1 MYVPSVSVVI
11 PTLNAEGYIGA
22 LLTNIENQTLKP
34 KEILVVD
41 SSSDDGTS
49 NEVAKHK
56 GVDFQVIERSKFNH
70 GTTRDMAFRRVHGD
84 FVCFL
89 TQDAIPAS
97 ESYLKNI
104 VTPMLVDK
112 DIALVSGRQIPKKEA
127 RRFEKL
133 VREFNYG
140 DTPTVRSIEDLPKYG
155 IKTFFASDT
164 CSAYRRTAYLACG
177 GFPAVETNEDM
188 LMASRFIKAGLKVA
202 YEPSASVY
210 HSHNFSPYQQYR
222 RNKAIG
228 RFLEAYSD
236 EFMGISEVSEGGKL
250 VRTVSGQLLREGHFG
265 DFFVFG
271 VDCLARFLGNRIGRY
286 FWTEKKE

>member
-1 MYVPSVSVVI
+1 MVYVPSVSVII
-11 PTLNAEGYIGA
+11 PTLNAEKYIGA

-34 KEILVVD
+34 KEILVID

-56 GVDFQVIERSKFNH
+56 NVGLQVIERSKFNH

-89 TQDAIPAS
+89 TQDAIPSS
-97 ESYLKNI
+97 ESYLENI

-140 DTPTVRSIEDLPKYG
+140 DTPTIRSIKDLPKYG

-164 CSAYRRTAYLACG
+164 CSAYRRTAYFACG

-188 LMASRFIKAGLKVA
+188 LMAARFIKAGLKVA
-202 YEPSASVY
+202 YEPSAGVY
-210 HSHNFSPYQQYR
+210 HSHNFSLYQQYK

-228 RFLEAYSD
+228 EFLESHSD
-236 EFMGISEVSEGGKL
+236 ELMGTNEIGEGGRL
-250 VRTVSGQLLREGHFG
+250 VKTVVQQLLREKQYRELLA
-265 DFFVFG
+265 FVA
-271 VDCLARFLGNRIGRY
+271 DCLARFLGNRVGRY
-286 FWTEKKE
+286 V